1 MAFGG
6 TKEAR
11 NVEEWQYLCI
21 PENNSMQVWGLRR
34 GEDEKSKM
42 RKSHSFSWQG
52 NLQQKG
58 VAKDYS

>member
-42 RKSHSFSWQG
+42 VTVGR
-52 NLQQKG
+52 
-58 VAKDYS
+58 